1 MMSKLLSKT
10 VSVFAAAV
18 MLAAVMAQPSSAAS
32 VKDYPVGQLLE
43 CGSRNKIG
51 VANGMEFKCS
61 ISGGGLKWKRTGKKA
76 GAETAT
82 GPTVNLSAFAN
93 VSGIIAIDGSST
105 VAPLTSVAAE
115 AFEKAS
121 KTKVVVGISGTG
133 GGATKFCNGEID
145 IANASTKYT
154 ATQLALCEKNG
165 IKVTELR
172 LATDALSVVVNPRN
186 TFIKCLSI
194 AQLKRIWE
202 PNSKLKYWSELDKS
216 FPRVKMAL
224 FGAGTDSGTFTYFTE
239 VVNGKSGASR
249 VDYTPTE
256 DDNVTVNG
264 VRRSLGALGYYG
276 FSYYKENSDINRAIA
291 IDHGRGAGCVLPSEE
306 AVVAGTY
313 TPLARPL
320 FIYVNNAKAAS
331 NQAVLPFLEF
341 YALQLSTLAE
351 RAKFLPLSAAQK
363 KSLDEAIAKLKG

>member
-1 MMSKLLSKT
+1 MSKLLSKT

-51 VANGMEFKCS
+51 VKDGMEFKCS
-61 ISGGGLKWKRTGKKA
+61 ISGGGLKWKRTGNKA
-76 GAETAT
+76 GAAT
-82 GPTVNLSAFAN
+82 SSGPAVNLSAFAN

-115 AFEKAS
+115 AFESAS

-172 LATDALSVVVNPRN
+172 LATDALSVVINPRN
-186 TFIKCLSI
+186 SFVKCLSI

-202 PNSKLKYWSELDKS
+202 PNSKIKYWSDLDKS
-216 FPRVKMAL
+216 FPRIKMPL
-224 FGAGTDSGTFTYFTE
+224 FGAGTDSGTFSYFTE
-239 VVNGKSGASR
+239 AINGKAGVSR

-264 VRRSLGALGYYG
+264 VRRSQGALGYYG
-276 FSYYKENSDINRAIA
+276 FSYFKENSDINRAIA

-320 FIYVNNAKAAS
+320 FIYVNNAKAES
-331 NQAVLPFLEF
+331 NKAVIPFLEF

-363 KSLDEAIAKLKG
+363 RSLDEAIAKLKG

>member
-1 MMSKLLSKT
+1 
-10 VSVFAAAV
+10 V
-18 MLAAVMAQPSSAAS
+18 
-32 VKDYPVGQLLE
+32 D
-43 CGSRNKIG
+43 
-51 VANGMEFKCS
+51 
-61 ISGGGLKWKRTGKKA
+61 
-76 GAETAT
+76 
-82 GPTVNLSAFAN
+82 
-93 VSGIIAIDGSST
+93 
-105 VAPLTSVAAE
+105 PLTSVSAE

-121 KTKVVVGISGTG
+121 KTKIVVGISGTG

-224 FGAGTDSGTFTYFTE
+224 FGAGTDSGTFSYFTE

-276 FSYYKENSDINRAIA
+276 YSYYKENSDINRAIA

-313 TPLARPL
+313 TPMARPL

-331 NQAVLPFLEF
+331 NKAILPFLEF

-363 KSLDEAIAKLKG
+363 KSLVEAIAKLKV